1 MTILAES
8 GWWDRI
14 REEAANPWQAV
25 LAVGQLVFFSR
36 FLVQWIATERRKRVV
51 IPVAFWWLSLAGAGV
66 SLVALVAT
74 HQPVLIVAQVVGM
87 VVYARNLVIQ
97 RRNPGTSPA

>member
-1 MTILAES
+1 MTILAET

-14 REEAANPWQAV
+14 AEEARNPWQAV

-36 FLVQWIATERRKRVV
+36 FLVQWIATERRRQVV
-51 IPVAFWWLSLAGAGV
+51 VPVAFWWLSLAGAAV

-87 VVYARNLVIQ
+87 VVYARNLVIHN
-97 RRNPGTSPA
+97 RHLGTTPA